1 MATLKDIAR
10 EAGVSSALV
19 SCYLN
24 GSKTMRMSEETRK
37 RIGETIQ
44 RLNYRPDRLARSLRT
59 GKSRSIG
66 MLGGNV
72 SNPYMGHLADEAL
85 EEARKHDYTLIFALA
100 RTEREEIAE
109 AVDFLLRNRVD
120 AIYSATLSVAEC
132 ALLKDRNLPVVLPAY
147 SAPGMLSVQ
156 ADVTEAFCDAF
167 GFLRSRGHETA
178 YSYLDKPLPWNACMA
193 EALEATGFHLV
204 HRMYEDS
211 VQTCL
216 DFVAEQRPGA
226 ILLNGQSLYPLLAMI
241 RGMEDYKPDLVIG
254 VDEFHCFLESPLIVG
269 GIRTSTA
276 EKAHRGIQELIR
288 RIEPDEFRR
297 LWPLLGSYGFWGY
310 FGYYFSFREWTLY
323 KVYAA
328 ERNNLVLIE
337 DIYEDTYIVSCDDPD
352 GLIAFVSEAR
362 DRKRAEI
369 LRHTAGQIAK

>member
-1 MATLKDIAR
+1 MATLKDIAK

-85 EEARKHDYTLIFALA
+85 DEARKHDYTLIFALA
-100 RTEREEIAE
+100 RTERNEIAE

-120 AIYSATLSVAEC
+120 AVYSATLSVAEC
-132 ALLKDRNLPVVLPAY
+132 TLLKDRNLPVVLPAY

-178 YSYLDKPLPWNACMA
+178 FSYLDKPLPWNVCVAKA
-193 EALEATGFHLV
+193 VETTGFRLV
-204 HRMYEDS
+204 HQIYEDS
-211 VQTCL
+211 VQPCF
-216 DFVAEQRPGA
+216 DYIAEQRPGA
-226 ILLNGQSLYPLLAMI
+226 ILLNGQSLYPLLDMI

-269 GIRTSTA
+269 GVRTSTA
-276 EKAHRGIQELIR
+276 EKARRGIQELIR
-288 RIEPDEFRR
+288 RIEDPGAPNEGVISLAPGKFIDFTSGNI
-297 LWPLLGSYGFWGY
+297 PVMSYTGA
-310 FGYYFSFREWTLY
+310 
-323 KVYAA
+323 VH
-328 ERNNLVLIE
+328 
-337 DIYEDTYIVSCDDPD
+337 D
-352 GLIAFVSEAR
+352 
-362 DRKRAEI
+362 
-369 LRHTAGQIAK
+369 

>member
-85 EEARKHDYTLIFALA
+85 DEARKHDYTLIFALA
-100 RTEREEIAE
+100 RTERKEIAE

-120 AIYSATLSVAEC
+120 AVYFATLSVAEC
-132 ALLKDRNLPVVLPAY
+132 ALLKDRNLPVVFPAY

-156 ADVTEAFCDAF
+156 ADVTEAFSDAF

-178 YSYLDKPLPWNACMA
+178 FSYLDKPLPWNGCVAKA
-193 EALEATGFHLV
+193 VDATGFRLIHQL
-204 HRMYEDS
+204 YEDS
-211 VQTCL
+211 VQTCF
-216 DFVAEQRPGA
+216 DYIAEQRPGA
-226 ILLNGQSLYPLLAMI
+226 ILLNGQSLYPLLDMI
-241 RGMEDYKPDLVIG
+241 RGMEGYKPDLIIG

-276 EKAHRGIQELIR
+276 EKARRGIQELIR
-288 RIEPDEFRR
+288 RVEEPGAPREGII
-297 LWPLLGSYGFWGY
+297 PLTPGKFIDFTSGNIPVMSY
-310 FGYYFSFREWTLY
+310 
-323 KVYAA
+323 
-328 ERNNLVLIE
+328 
-337 DIYEDTYIVSCDDPD
+337 
-352 GLIAFVSEAR
+352 
-362 DRKRAEI
+362 
-369 LRHTAGQIAK
+369 AGAVHD